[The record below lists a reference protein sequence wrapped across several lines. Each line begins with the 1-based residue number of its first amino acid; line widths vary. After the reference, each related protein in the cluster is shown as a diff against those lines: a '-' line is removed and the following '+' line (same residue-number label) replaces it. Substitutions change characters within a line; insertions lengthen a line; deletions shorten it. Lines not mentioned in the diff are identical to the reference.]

1 MMSSD
6 RGSSGKKGPRVFIS
20 AGEPSGDRIGAA
32 FIRAFRSICPD
43 STFIGIGGREMQ
55 KEGQEVVS
63 DLTKHAA
70 MWLLKSLLLI
80 PRMARLLRK
89 CRRLLDLEKPDAVI
103 VIDYPGFHFYLMR
116 EAKRRKIPSIYYVTP
131 QIWAYNPYR
140 AIKLRKMV
148 DQALVVL
155 PFEEAF
161 LEARGIPTKYVGHP
175 LMDDLRAEWGEE
187 LPSAD
192 ENPPAVLGVLPG
204 SREQEV
210 VASLPHI
217 ARAAVRIRK
226 RDPDVRIM
234 ASASR
239 PELKSRIEAALRPT
253 GIPIEILD
261 GQTGRILRSSRLAL
275 VTSGTTTLEGV
286 FHTTPML
293 VLYRIPAISYWASRP
308 WQLIPHISLPNLLAG
323 REVVPEFVLWRDKD
337 TRFVDTA
344 ASCFSDPQER
354 ERIRAGLREVRSG
367 LLARRDASMAAAQAV
382 CEIVD
387 QREFARNG

>member
-1 MMSSD
+1 MMASD
-6 RGSSGKKGPRVFIS
+6 PGSSREKGPRVFIS

-32 FIRAFRSICPD
+32 FIRAFRSICPGA
-43 STFIGIGGREMQ
+43 TFIGIGGREMQ
-55 KEGQEVVS
+55 EEGQEVMS
-63 DLTKHAA
+63 DLTGHAA
-70 MWLLKSLLLI
+70 MWFLKSLLLV
-80 PRMARLLRK
+80 PRMARLLRE
-89 CRRLLDLEKPDAVI
+89 CRGVLDRERPDAVI

-140 AIKLRKMV
+140 AIKMRKTV

-161 LEARGIPTKYVGHP
+161 LQERGIPTKYVGHP

-187 LPSAD
+187 LPPAD
-192 ENPPAVLGVLPG
+192 ANPPAVLGVLPG

-210 VASLPHI
+210 VASMPHVV
-217 ARAAVRIRK
+217 RAAKRIQEK
-226 RDPDVRIM
+226 DPDVRIM

-239 PELKSRIEAALRPT
+239 PDLKPRIEAALRPT
-253 GIPIEILD
+253 GIPIEVLD
-261 GQTGRILRSSRLAL
+261 GQTGRVLRSSRLAL

-308 WQLIPHISLPNLLAG
+308 WRLVPHIALPNLLAG
-323 REVVPEFVLWRDKD
+323 REVVPEYVLWRDED
-337 TRFVDTA
+337 ARFVDA
-344 ASCFSDPQER
+344 AATCFAEPQER
-354 ERIRAGLREVRSG
+354 ERIRAGLREVRSS
-367 LLARRDASMAAAQAV
+367 LLARPDASVAAAQAV
-382 CEIVD
+382 REIVD
-387 QREFARNG
+387 QRKIARDG